1 MLSKTR
7 VRISMKQSFHME
19 AHLQR
24 DFQEADNKC
33 STCIWSAL
41 SSGPELALNS

>member
-7 VRISMKQSFHME
+7 VGISMKQSFHME

-24 DFQEADNKC
+24 DFQEADNNVLPVFDLHC
-33 STCIWSAL
+33 PL
-41 SSGPELALNS
+41 VQN